1 MKAKEI
7 FAVIVGGISLIL
19 CSNAVSEE
27 VIKIGLRANRGA
39 DFAIKRW
46 QPTADYL
53 SKAIPGYTFVLVPFE
68 INSLLNQAVSRSKF
82 DFVFT
87 NPASYVEHKI
97 RYDVSAIATLINKR
111 EGKSYSQFG
120 SVVLARSD
128 RNDITSFHDL
138 KGQRFMG
145 VDELGFGGWRMAYR
159 ELLDKGVDP
168 YKDFRL
174 LSFGGGIQ
182 QNVVLAVRDGAVD
195 AGSVRT
201 GMLERMAHHG
211 EIQLNTFK
219 VLEQK
224 YTEGFDFYHSSR
236 LYPEWPFA
244 KLTHTS
250 NDLADQ
256 VATALYKL
264 LPESEAAKLGHY
276 MGWAAPLDYKPVNE
290 LLMELGAGPYAET
303 GGINWVKLTRGYW
316 KEGLIALIVFLTTV
330 IIAWWVILS
339 NMRLRRVTSELVMH
353 RKQLEERVSER
364 TAALHK
370 STTRLQTLFD
380 AATELIFVVD
390 LDGRITQ
397 ANRYVY
403 ERTGYT
409 EKDVT
414 GHNIKEFFTKQ
425 SLNASDCNFPT
436 PREREHSRADV
447 EFVCNDGSILQMECS
462 VTAISD
468 TSGDFKSFLI
478 IQHDITERRLAEE
491 MAKRHQRD
499 MAHVMR
505 LGTMG
510 EMATGLAHE
519 LNQPLTA
526 LISYCGTAASL
537 SNSLQSPPQQL
548 GEILELAMEQ
558 AHRAGE
564 IIRNLRGFVSKDS
577 ENKET
582 FELDR
587 IICDIITFL
596 KWEVRKSGI
605 TIELQLGGHEHK
617 VTANKIQIEQVLVNL
632 VRNSLEAFEHAK
644 RVDGMV
650 VIQTRLLPNDT
661 IEVSVADNGPGIDAT
676 MAGKIFDQFQTS
688 KKTGMGIGLSL
699 SHSIIEGHGG
709 KLWVDE
715 SYQDGALFVIELPV
729 SE

>member
-1 MKAKEI
+1 VKAKEI
-7 FAVIVGGISLIL
+7 FAVIIASIGLIIS
-19 CSNAVSEE
+19 SNAVSGE

-39 DFAIKRW
+39 ELAIKRW

-53 SKAIPGYTFVLVPFE
+53 SEAIPDHTFILVPFE
-68 INSLLNQAVSRSKF
+68 INSLLNQAVSRSEF

-87 NPASYVEHKI
+87 NPASYVEHKM
-97 RYDVSAIATLINKR
+97 RYGASAIATLINKR
-111 EGKSYSQFG
+111 EGKAYSQFG
-120 SVVLARSD
+120 SVVLARAD

-138 KGQRFMG
+138 KGKRFMG
-145 VDELGFGGWRMAYR
+145 TDEQGFGGWRMAYR
-159 ELLDKGVDP
+159 ELLGKGVDP

-182 QNVVLAVRDGAVD
+182 QNVVFAVRDGAVD

-201 GMLERMAHHG
+201 DMLEKMANRG
-211 EIQLNTFK
+211 EIQLEAFK
-219 VLEQK
+219 VLEPRK
-224 YTEGFDFYHSSR
+224 TKGFEFYHSSR

-250 NDLADQ
+250 ADLADQ
-256 VATALYKL
+256 VAAALYKL
-264 LPESEAAKLGHY
+264 TPESEAAKLGRY
-276 MGWAAPLDYKPVNE
+276 MGWSTPLDYEPVNE
-290 LLMELGAGPYAET
+290 LLKELGVGPYTET
-303 GGINWVKLTRGYW
+303 GAITWVKLTKDYW
-316 KEGLIALIVFLTTV
+316 KEGLIALIVFSITL
-330 IIAWWVILS
+330 IISGWVTLS
-339 NMRLRRVTSELVMH
+339 NRRLRRITSDLEKYQQH
-353 RKQLEERVSER
+353 LEEMVSER

-370 STTRLQTLFD
+370 TTVRLQTLFD
-380 AATELIFVVD
+380 TAAEFIFVID
-390 LDGRITQ
+390 PEDRITQ
-397 ANRYVY
+397 ANRYVF

-409 EKDVT
+409 KNDVI
-414 GHNIKEFFTKQ
+414 GHSIKEFLTENSQNFCECDFPILQ
-425 SLNASDCNFPT
+425 ERGYCRSDI
-436 PREREHSRADV
+436 
-447 EFVCNDGSILQMECS
+447 EFVCNDGRILQMECS
-462 VTAISD
+462 ATAVPDENGEI
-468 TSGDFKSFLI
+468 KSFLI
-478 IQHDITERRLAEE
+478 IQHDVTERKLAEE
-491 MAKRHQRD
+491 VAKSHQRD

-558 AHRAGE
+558 AHRAGD
-564 IIRNLRGFVSKDS
+564 IIRNLREFVSKDS

-587 IICDIITFL
+587 IICDTITLL
-596 KWEVRKSGI
+596 KWEARKCGVK
-605 TIELQLGGHEHK
+605 IELQLGGHAHN

-644 RVDGMV
+644 RADGMV
-650 VIQTRLLPNDT
+650 VIQTRLLPNDM

-688 KKTGMGIGLSL
+688 KKAGMGLGLSL

-715 SYQDGALFVIELPV
+715 SHQDGALFVFELPV

>member
-7 FAVIVGGISLIL
+7 FAVIIASIGLIIS
-19 CSNAVSEE
+19 SNAVSGE

-39 DFAIKRW
+39 ELAIKRW

-53 SKAIPGYTFVLVPFE
+53 SEAIPDHTFILVPFE
-68 INSLLNQAVSRSKF
+68 INSLLNQAVSRSEF

-87 NPASYVEHKI
+87 NPASYVEHKM
-97 RYDVSAIATLINKR
+97 RYGASAIATLINKR
-111 EGKSYSQFG
+111 EGKAYSQFG
-120 SVVLARSD
+120 SVVLARAD

-138 KGQRFMG
+138 KGKRFMG
-145 VDELGFGGWRMAYR
+145 TDEQGFGGWRMAYR
-159 ELLDKGVDP
+159 ELLGKGVDP

-182 QNVVLAVRDGAVD
+182 QNVVFAVRDGAVD

-201 GMLERMAHHG
+201 DMLEKMANRG
-211 EIQLNTFK
+211 EIQLEAFK
-219 VLEQK
+219 VLEPRK
-224 YTEGFDFYHSSR
+224 TKGFEFYHSSR

-250 NDLADQ
+250 ADLADQ
-256 VATALYKL
+256 VAAALYKL
-264 LPESEAAKLGHY
+264 TPESEAAKLGRY
-276 MGWAAPLDYKPVNE
+276 MGWSTPLDYEPVNE
-290 LLMELGAGPYAET
+290 LLKELGVGPYTET
-303 GGINWVKLTRGYW
+303 GAITWVKLTKDYW
-316 KEGLIALIVFLTTV
+316 KEGLIALIVFSITL
-330 IIAWWVILS
+330 IISGWVTLS
-339 NMRLRRVTSELVMH
+339 NRRLRRITSDLEKYQQH
-353 RKQLEERVSER
+353 LEEMVSER

-370 STTRLQTLFD
+370 TTVRLQTLFD
-380 AATELIFVVD
+380 TAAEFIFVID
-390 LDGRITQ
+390 PEDRITQ
-397 ANRYVY
+397 ANRYVF

-409 EKDVT
+409 KNDVI
-414 GHNIKEFFTKQ
+414 GHSIKEFLTENSQNFCECDFPILQ
-425 SLNASDCNFPT
+425 ERGYCRSDI
-436 PREREHSRADV
+436 
-447 EFVCNDGSILQMECS
+447 EFVCNDGRILQMECS
-462 VTAISD
+462 ATAVPDENGEI
-468 TSGDFKSFLI
+468 KSFLI
-478 IQHDITERRLAEE
+478 IQHDVTERKLAEE
-491 MAKRHQRD
+491 VAKSHQRD

-558 AHRAGE
+558 AHRAGD
-564 IIRNLRGFVSKDS
+564 IIRNLREFVSKDS

-587 IICDIITFL
+587 IICDTITLL
-596 KWEVRKSGI
+596 KWEARKCGVK
-605 TIELQLGGHEHK
+605 IELQLGGHAHN

-644 RVDGMV
+644 RADGMV
-650 VIQTRLLPNDT
+650 VIQTRLLPNDM

-688 KKTGMGIGLSL
+688 KKAGMGLGLSL

-715 SYQDGALFVIELPV
+715 SHQDGALFVFELPV